1 MPISM
6 YAASVPV
13 FVRTLDAFAASL
25 QKARAH
31 FAAKKV
37 DPAVLLGVR
46 LIPDMLPFTFQVRTA
61 AEFAKNTTA
70 RLAGVALPVFE
81 DNEATIDDLSKRI
94 ERTLAFV
101 KSADRAAIDAAGD
114 REIEFP
120 VGGTPMRLRGE
131 DYLLHFAMP
140 NFYFHATMAYAILRQ
155 AGVEIGKRD
164 FMGRVP
170 GFEALMA
177 A

>member
-6 YAASVPV
+6 YAVSVPV
-13 FVRTLDAFAASL
+13 FVRTLDALGTTL
-25 QKARAH
+25 QKAKAH

-37 DPAVLLGVR
+37 DPAVVLGLR
-46 LIPDMLPFTFQVRTA
+46 LTPDMLPFAFQVRTA
-61 AEFAKNTTA
+61 ADFAKNTTA
-70 RLAGVALPVFE
+70 RLAGLAVPVFE
-81 DNEATIDDLSKRI
+81 DKEATIDDFADRI

-101 KSADRAAIDAAGD
+101 KSADPAAIDAAGE

-120 VGGTPMRLRGE
+120 VGGTPMRLRGD
-131 DYLLHFAMP
+131 DYLVHFALP
-140 NFYFHATMAYAILRQ
+140 NFHFHATMAYAILRQ
-155 AGVEIGKRD
+155 AGVDIGKRD